1 MFVQFRLVT
10 CAKLH
15 QRALIGKFQVTE
27 PRKFS
32 FKAKFA
38 QPQKFQP
45 SKFSGYTVTKLQYY
59 IWDLQTETVIP
70 KYQ

>member
-10 CAKLH
+10 CTKL
-15 QRALIGKFQVTE
+15 RWRVLIGKSFHVTE

-45 SKFSGYTVTKLQYY
+45 SKFSGYMVVTEL
-59 IWDLQTETVIP
+59 WLFLLCMR
-70 KYQ
+70 